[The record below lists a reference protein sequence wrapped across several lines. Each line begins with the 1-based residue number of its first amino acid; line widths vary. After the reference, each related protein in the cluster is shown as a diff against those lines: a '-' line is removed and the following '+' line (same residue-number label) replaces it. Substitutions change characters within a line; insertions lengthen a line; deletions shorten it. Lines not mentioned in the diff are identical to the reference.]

1 MMNSDTKQEIFK
13 FMFGA
18 TRPMCRTCCYWL
30 NGISYILDYA
40 ERGYNFEKNLKENL
54 TDQE

>member
-30 NGISYILDYA
+30 NGISYILDYV